1 MTQPPQPPNEPPQGG
16 FGAPQDPPPNGFGAP
31 QDPPP
36 GGFGKAPEPNPSY
49 GYPQAPGTPPPA
61 PGTPPPAQPPTPP
74 AGQPNYGYPQAPQAP
89 GTPPPGQP
97 QGYGYPG
104 QPTQP
109 YNQPT
114 QPYGQQA
121 PYGAYQQPGTMP
133 MAPQSGAPGGS
144 GGSKI
149 SGQMKII
156 IGAVVAIALIV
167 GGGVFYAS
175 TQKDDD
181 PNVSSAGASGGNEGK
196 GGEDKKGG
204 DEQGPSGPGQE
215 KVPANTAA
223 TVSMQL
229 PQPEVPEKEV
239 WSTKGS
245 WLTDDV
251 YAKAGVNKIVGYDPA
266 TGDELWTLP
275 LAGQTCAGSREVTR
289 DGIVA
294 VAYEEGKRTKKDK
307 YQTCSQ
313 ISAIDLKDGRKL
325 WTETIDEGS
334 SAARVEEVTI
344 SGSTVAAGS
353 SAGGAAFEIMSGDH
367 LWEPTAGDECQDEGY
382 AGGEQL
388 VAVRKC
394 GDYDEPKLKIEL
406 LDPKSGKAQWTFPL
420 AGGIKYANVIS
431 TKPVVFGQQTG
442 ADATNV
448 TDVFSLDGKGE
459 LRAKVSL
466 GKDKYDHDCEF
477 DVVDACSSIAVGND
491 KLYIPTRQH
500 DGGGYSQ
507 TNEIIAFS
515 LATGKTTGDRA
526 DAGEDGEMFPIRMDG
541 GNILAYKDGG
551 YNKGAQVVSI
561 NGKTMKETKLLETP
575 AAESVGSAISSMVP
589 KSNELLYSDGKL
601 FLGKKLVSKPYSEDE
616 KEYLAM
622 GFAAS

>member
-16 FGAPQDPPPNGFGAP
+16 FGAPQDPPPGGFGAP

-36 GGFGKAPEPNPSY
+36 PGFGKAPEPGNPSY
-49 GYPQAPGTPPPA
+49 GYPQ
-61 PGTPPPAQPPTPP
+61 TPPPAQPPTPP
-74 AGQPNYGYPQAPQAP
+74 PPPQGQPNYGYPQAPQAP

-133 MAPQSGAPGGS
+133 MAPQAGVPGGS
-144 GGSKI
+144 GGSRL

-175 TQKDDD
+175 TQKDDTEA
-181 PNVSSAGASGGNEGK
+181 SSEGSTGGGK
-196 GGEDKKGG
+196 GGDGEQKGG
-204 DEQGPSGPGQE
+204 GGEQGPSGPGTE
-215 KVPANTAA
+215 KVPANTSA

-229 PQPEVPEKEV
+229 PQPEVPKDDV
-239 WSTKGS
+239 WSIKGS
-245 WLTDDV
+245 WLTEDV
-251 YAKAGVNKIVGYDPA
+251 YAKAGVNEIVGYDPSD
-266 TGDELWTLP
+266 GKELWTLP
-275 LAGQTCAGSREVTR
+275 LKGQTCAGSREVTK

-294 VAYEEGKRTKKDK
+294 VAYEDGKRTKKGDHK
-307 YQTCSQ
+307 TCSQ
-313 ISAIDLKDGRKL
+313 ISAVDLKDGKSL

-334 SAARVEEVTI
+334 MDARVQEVTI

-353 SAGGAAFEIMSGDH
+353 SAGGAAFDLTSGDH
-367 LWEPTAGDECQDEGY
+367 LWEPTPGDECQDEGY

-388 VAVRKC
+388 VAVQKC
-394 GDYDEPKLKIEL
+394 GDYGDEKLKVQL
-406 LDPKSGKAQWTFPL
+406 LDAKTGKSKWTYPVTPGVDN
-420 AGGIKYANVIS
+420 AKIIS
-431 TKPVVFGQQTG
+431 TRPVVFGQDTQEITASG
-442 ADATNV
+442 V
-448 TDVFSLDGKGE
+448 TDAFSLDDQGK
-459 LRAKVSL
+459 LRAKISL
-466 GKDKYDHDCEF
+466 PDGKYDHDCEVN
-477 DVVDACSSIAVGND
+477 VVYACTSLAVGND
-491 KLYIPTRQH
+491 KLYVPTRQH
-500 DGGGYSQ
+500 DGGGDGYSQ

-526 DAGEDGEMFPIRMDG
+526 DAGENGEMFPIRMDG
-541 GNILAYKDGG
+541 GNILAYKDAG
-551 YNKGAQVVSI
+551 YDKGAQVVSL

-575 AAESVGSAISSMVP
+575 AAESVGSAISGMVP
-589 KSNELLYSDGKL
+589 KSNELLYADGRL
-601 FLGKKLVSKPYSEDE
+601 YLGKELISKPYSKDE
-616 KEYLAM
+616 KEYTAL
-622 GFAAS
+622 GFVAQ